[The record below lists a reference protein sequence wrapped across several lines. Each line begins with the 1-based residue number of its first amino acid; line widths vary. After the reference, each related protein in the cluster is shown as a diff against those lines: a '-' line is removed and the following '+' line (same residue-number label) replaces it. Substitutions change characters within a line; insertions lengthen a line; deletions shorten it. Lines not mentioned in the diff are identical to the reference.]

1 MRTLLILFASLI
13 LALGP
18 GVAEA
23 RALTGVRDLV
33 STSQKSATSTHEI
46 TFTVT
51 TAVPASGAIVL
62 TPHAGAFSIPALFDY
77 TDVDIAVS
85 NGGPFVE
92 RDTAPTASG
101 SEDGV
106 SVITGSNGSITFTL
120 NSTTGVSAGERVR
133 IRLGTNA
140 THGEVGDQLI
150 AHPSTVGSYRMT
162 ITTRDASGGALDDAG
177 TRIAIVNQVRMSTI
191 ITLFPPE
198 RLNGLP
204 SGALSFNNATIELS
218 LNTNK
223 DGTCRYATSTG
234 VAYGAMTGVFSFT
247 GQQLHTVTIGGH
259 ANGTSYSYFV
269 RCIGGDGAFNEDDYA
284 ISFSLEATPAIN
296 VSTGQTTGG
305 TTAVPSGGGSGP
317 FPSGV
322 QQLYLATIAVSGFA
336 SPSSNVFVLVDGVRK
351 ATARA
356 NALGRFDAL
365 ASNLERGAYT
375 VSVYMVDNQGR
386 TSASYTSTLSLQQG
400 TTNSIQG
407 IMVPP
412 TAEVSALAVDPG
424 TPVVVRG
431 EAAPGATVT
440 LTLTPQGGVLGDAQ
454 RFVATTSDGTAGTSG
469 GWQVTVPTDGLSRG
483 TYTARARAQF
493 AGQSESNASKVVF
506 LGIGEEPSPDL
517 SARADINGD
526 GKVNLIDFSILLSSW
541 GRDDEATDLNLD
553 GTTNLADFS
562 ILLFNW
568 TG

>member
-1 MRTLLILFASLI
+1 MRLVLFSFLI
-13 LALGP
+13 LAVALP
-18 GVAEA
+18 SVAEA
-23 RALTGVRDLV
+23 RALTEVRDLV

-51 TAVPASGAIVL
+51 TAVPASGSIVV
-62 TPHAGAFSIPALFDY
+62 TPHPGGFSIPALFDY

-92 RDTAPTASG
+92 RDTASLPSA

-106 SVITGSNGSITFTL
+106 SVVTGVNGSITITL
-120 NSTTGVSAGERVR
+120 NSTTGISAGERVQ
-133 IRLGTNA
+133 IKLGTNA
-140 THGEVGDQLI
+140 THEETGDQLI
-150 AHPSTVGSYRMT
+150 AHPPTVGSYRMT
-162 ITTRDASGGALDDAG
+162 IRTRDAVGGALDDAG
-177 TRIAIVNQVRMSTI
+177 TRVAIVNQVRASTFV
-191 ITLFPPE
+191 TRFPPE
-198 RLNGLP
+198 RINGLP
-204 SGALSFNNATIELS
+204 TGTLSFNNATIELS

-223 DGTCRYATSTG
+223 DGVCRYATSTG
-234 VAYGAMTGVFSFT
+234 VLYTAMTGTFTYT
-247 GQQLHTVTIGGH
+247 GQQLHTTVISGH
-259 ANGTSYSYFV
+259 ANGGTYAYYV
-269 RCIGGDGAFNEDDYA
+269 RCIGTDGAMNEDDYA
-284 ISFSLEATPAIN
+284 ISFSLEATPTIN

-305 TTAVPSGGGSGP
+305 TTAAPSGGGSGP
-317 FPSGV
+317 FPGGV

-356 NALGRFDAL
+356 NAFGRFDAL

-375 VSVYMVDNQGR
+375 VSVYMVDNEGR

-412 TAEVSALAVDPG
+412 SSVLSSPVVDPG
-424 TPVVVRG
+424 TPVVVSG

-440 LTLTPQGGVLGDAQ
+440 LTLTPQGGALGDAQ
-454 RFVATTSDGTAGTSG
+454 RFTATSSDGGVGTSG
-469 GWQVTVPTDGLSRG
+469 QWRITVPTEGLSRG
-483 TYTARARAQF
+483 TYTVRARAKF
-493 AGQSESNASKVVF
+493 PGQSESNASKVLF
-506 LGIGEEPSPDL
+506 LGVGEEPSPDL
-517 SARADINGD
+517 SQRADINGD